1 MSVSVW
7 DMSISIWDM
16 SISDWDM
23 SNVDVYSSLGMFW
36 IGIFLY
42 KYFRVDKRRIGKG
55 RVDNKF
61 RCRNRMDN
69 RMDMSQTEMDMSQTD
84 KCKEE
89 KAK

>member
-36 IGIFLY
+36 SGIFSY
-42 KYFRVDKRRIGKG
+42 KYFRVDKRRTGKG

-61 RCRNRMDN
+61 RCRI